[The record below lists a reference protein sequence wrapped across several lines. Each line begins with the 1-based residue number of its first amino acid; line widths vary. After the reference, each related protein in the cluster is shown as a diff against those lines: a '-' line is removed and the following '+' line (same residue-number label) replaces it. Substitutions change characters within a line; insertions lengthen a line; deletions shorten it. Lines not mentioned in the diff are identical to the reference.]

1 MNLSLKNHRTRRAL
15 YLALVLGLAF
25 LPTTASA
32 GDFELGFGFVDVQF
46 DDNIGGDSD
55 IGFDFRAGYYLNE
68 RFELEIESMSASAL
82 FDADL
87 QTWTLNAV
95 FNFRTGGS
103 FVPYVLVGAGRARLD
118 VGSLFGPSFDDDGFA
133 YKAGAGARFFFGR
146 SKHASF
152 RLEVAALG
160 EDTFD
165 ENSIHGILLGGLGW
179 KF

>member
-1 MNLSLKNHRTRRAL
+1 MNLSPKNNRTRRAL
-15 YLALVLGLAF
+15 WLALVLGFAF

-55 IGFDFRAGYYLNE
+55 FGFDFRAGYYLNE
-68 RFELEIESMSASAL
+68 RFELEIESMSATAL

-87 QTWTLNAV
+87 QVWTLNAV

-103 FVPYVLVGAGRARLD
+103 FVPYVLIGAGQAKLET
-118 VGSLFGPSFDDDGFA
+118 GSLFGPSYDDDGAA
-133 YKAGAGARFFFGR
+133 YKAGVGARFYFGR

-152 RLEVAALG
+152 RLELAALG
-160 EDTFD
+160 ENTFD
-165 ENSIHGILLGGLGW
+165 ENSNHGILFGGLGW